1 MTPTRHHANLPVVR
15 GASDLHGHLP
25 LVEPC
30 DVLLL
35 AGDLVP
41 LEVQEDDQRSKRW
54 LSDVFA
60 KWLDE
65 VPAAEVVG
73 IAGNHDFALERLVGR
88 GAHPWLFHARW
99 TYLRDAGVT
108 LDCGLTVWGTP
119 WSPGSADWAFSSD
132 EDRLAE
138 AFEAIPVGVDVLL
151 PHTPPYGKGDRA
163 PSAPDPLAGRVTD
176 YVHIGSRGLQNA
188 IHRTTP
194 GLVVYGHVH
203 ADGGRRTTPT
213 RPCTPMSACSTRS
226 TD

>member
-1 MTPTRHHANLPVVR
+1 M
-15 GASDLHGHLP
+15 
-25 LVEPC
+25 
-30 DVLLL
+30 LLL

-41 LEVQEDDQRSKRW
+41 LDVQEDDERSSRW

-88 GAHPWLFHARW
+88 GAHPWLFDAKW

-119 WSPGSADWAFSSD
+119 WSPGSPDWAFSSD

-151 PHTPPYGKGDRA
+151 AHTPPYGKGDRA
-163 PSAPDPLAGRVTD
+163 PTAPDQLVGQVND
-176 YVHIGSRGLQNA
+176 YVHIGSRALQTA
-188 IHRTTP
+188 IQRTQP
-194 GLVVYGHVH
+194 HLVIYGHVH
-203 ADGGRRTTPT
+203 ADGGWRIAIDAT
-213 RPCTPMSACSTRS
+213 RYGNVSVLDEEYRLVRAPSEPLLPSAPAG
-226 TD
+226 